1 MAPRH
6 VRRAAWLLLIGL
18 LPVVQAAGEARFF
31 RYRDERGVLHVGNIL
46 PPGQAQAGY
55 EVLDGRTLKTLAVVR
70 PAPSAEELA
79 QQASHRQETLAAEVA
94 ARNAERASRREAD
107 QRQYRDNMLLQTYAS
122 EADLISLRDAKLET
136 LDQILRTIDNT
147 IGHLRGNLAQMDA
160 TIAEHRAAGRPPPAA
175 LLAARART
183 AADLEDQ
190 ERAGDRTRAD
200 QVALRTTFDADIA
213 RYRALTGT
221 R

>member
-1 MAPRH
+1 M
-6 VRRAAWLLLIGL
+6 RRAAWLLLLGL
-18 LPVVQAAGEARFF
+18 LPAVQAAGEARFF
-31 RYRDERGVLHVGNIL
+31 RYRDERGVLQIGSIL

-55 EVLDGRTLKTLAVVR
+55 EVLDSRTLKTLAVVR

-79 QQASHRQETLAAEVA
+79 QQASHHQEALAADVA
-94 ARNAERASRREAD
+94 ARKAEQATRREAA

-122 EADLISLRDAKLET
+122 ETDLISLRDAKLEM
-136 LDQILRTIDNT
+136 LGLVLRTIDKT
-147 IGHLRGNLAQMDA
+147 IDHLRSNLTQMDA
-160 TIAEHRAAGRPPPAA
+160 TIAEHRAAGREPPAA

-183 AADLEDQ
+183 ADDLDGQ
-190 ERAGDRTRAD
+190 ERAGERTRAD